1 MRIEKC
7 CPGYISNRKKI
18 SALWLLFYVAI
29 AAGIFLAGYFLT
41 HTRANVFTVLAVLL
55 VLPAAKRVVNLIVM
69 LPKKSVPEERY
80 HAVEKE
86 AGKAV
91 ILTDYVFSSTE
102 KIMHLDFVVIKN
114 GNVMAV
120 VAPSNQDVEYMKK
133 YFTDCV
139 HKAASSYHT
148 AFFETDEQLIKRLKT
163 LGGSEDGQDAD
174 EKKESSLVE
183 HLRSFA
189 V

>member
-18 SALWLLFYVAI
+18 SALWLLLYAAI
-29 AAGIFLAGYFLT
+29 AAGIFLAGYFFT

-55 VLPAAKRVVNLIVM
+55 VLPAAKRVVNLVVM
-69 LPKKSVPEERY
+69 LPKKSVSKERY
-80 HAVEKE
+80 DAVEKE
-86 AGKAV
+86 AGEAV
-91 ILTDYVFSSTE
+91 VLTDYVFSSTE

-120 VAPSNQDVEYMKK
+120 AAPSKQDIDYMKK

-139 HKAASSYHT
+139 HKAASYHV
-148 AFFETDEQLIKRLKT
+148 AFFETDEQLIKRLAG
-163 LGGSEDGQDAD
+163 LEDRVED
-174 EKKESSLVE
+174 EQEKVEKLTE
-183 HLRSFA
+183 HLRSLA

>member
-1 MRIEKC
+1 MRVEKC
-7 CPGYISNRKKI
+7 CPGYISSRKKI
-18 SALWLLFYVAI
+18 SSLWLVFYTAI
-29 AAGIFLAGYFLT
+29 AAAIFMAGYLWT
-41 HTRANVFTVLAVLL
+41 HTRANIFTVFAVLL
-55 VLPAAKRVVNLIVM
+55 VLPAAKRVVNLVVM
-69 LPKKSVPEERY
+69 LPKKGVSAERY
-80 HAVEKE
+80 ARMEKE
-86 AGKAV
+86 AGEAV